1 MAAWVLYVY
10 QQWNSSGE
18 TRGSAERLSDILV
31 LAYELG
37 KKNCVPAVQMF
48 NLVMPIIS
56 AVVSL
61 KNVPLSFYLWS
72 NQKKNDAFFLPTTE
86 SVLTSQK

>member
-1 MAAWVLYVY
+1 
-10 QQWNSSGE
+10 
-18 TRGSAERLSDILV
+18 
-31 LAYELG
+31 
-37 KKNCVPAVQMF
+37 
-48 NLVMPIIS
+48 
-56 AVVSL
+56 VVSL

>member
-1 MAAWVLYVY
+1 LLGFFTYINCEIQAVKLEV
-10 QQWNSSGE
+10 QQ
-18 TRGSAERLSDILV
+18 RLSDILV